1 MELRDGVQ
9 AFEHEPTTEN
19 MLVFIQK
26 ELSASFPAHI
36 QLFSLKLWETRDSY
50 AEWLQA

>member
-9 AFEHEPTTEN
+9 VFEYEPTAEN
-19 MLVFIQK
+19 LLIFIRK